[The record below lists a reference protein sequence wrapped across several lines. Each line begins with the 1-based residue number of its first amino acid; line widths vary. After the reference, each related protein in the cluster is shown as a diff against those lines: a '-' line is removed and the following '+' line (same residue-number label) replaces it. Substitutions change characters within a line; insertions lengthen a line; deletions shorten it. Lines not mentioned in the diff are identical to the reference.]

1 MIKTQD
7 NNMITFGSTLDLSN
21 TMTCYIMNV
30 RNNTW

>member
-7 NNMITFGSTLDLSN
+7 NNMIALGSSLDLSN

-30 RNNTW
+30 INNTW